1 MSQLPVLPNSPETK
15 SVAPVILVTPALAP
29 WLYQSPSLWQSAM
42 GFMFQKL
49 GRPSEVTDICSVAAV
64 VDRLPLSSSDS
75 AKLGTDAKSFEQ
87 SGSEGMALLF
97 PDVKSIFG
105 LKAPSSRRRDISSS
119 EPEPTL
125 VYGITSG
132 HAANP
137 ARVQI
142 ATPVANT
149 IFSTGQPHT
158 LIATRWQ
165 FSQESAK
172 PSMRELYNLA
182 NCRIESAPAKSTT
195 RLAVP
200 LRAITQPKRV
210 ITSMGNVIS
219 QLAAENGGQKGVPAS
234 TELEKILPEYVRKH
248 NLENQR
254 LAVWALVKPE
264 NTNHKDA
271 PAVET
276 TDDVSKAIASGSR
289 LHRVMGGGGGWGKK
303 QGLLSLDP
311 EYVAAT
317 ATKAPVGLPIEE
329 VLSDRSQEAQDD
341 VLLDFADELPSFL
354 RSSEEYSISSLS
366 SVAKPGDHVQFFVAP
381 LDTPEAAS
389 SPNSQTEGVIYPETR
404 VFGVIPTSDTPF
416 SSPVSD
422 NGTNVLVVQNHF
434 GVLSNKA
441 ITFSTSDGPGLSNSS
456 QIAGTKIDV
465 PGARVVIGH

>member
-1 MSQLPVLPNSPETK
+1 
-15 SVAPVILVTPALAP
+15 
-29 WLYQSPSLWQSAM
+29 
-42 GFMFQKL
+42 MFQKL
-49 GRPSEVTDICSVAAV
+49 DRSSEATDICSVAAV
-64 VDRLPLSSSDS
+64 VDRLPLSSSD
-75 AKLGTDAKSFEQ
+75 AAQLGTDAKSFEQ
-87 SGSEGMALLF
+87 FGCEGMALLF
-97 PDVKSIFG
+97 PDMKSTFG
-105 LKAPSSRRRDISSS
+105 LKAPSSRRRDVSSS

-182 NCRIESAPAKSTT
+182 NCRIESAPAKLTAGLS
-195 RLAVP
+195 VP

-234 TELEKILPEYVRKH
+234 AELEKILPEYVRRH

-254 LAVWALVKPE
+254 LAVWALVKPGD
-264 NTNHKDA
+264 TNHMDSF
-271 PAVET
+271 AVET

-311 EYVAAT
+311 ECVAAT
-317 ATKAPVGLPIEE
+317 TTKASVGLPIEE
-329 VLSDRSQEAQDD
+329 ALSNGSQEAQDD
-341 VLLDFADELPSFL
+341 VSLDFADELPSFL
-354 RSSEEYSISSLS
+354 RPSGEDSISSLS
-366 SVAKPGDHVQFFVAP
+366 SVAKLGDYVQFFVAP
-381 LDTPEAAS
+381 LDTPEATV
-389 SPNSQTEGVIYPETR
+389 SPNSQTGGVICRENC
-404 VFGVIPTSDTPF
+404 VFGVIPTSDAPF

-422 NGTNVLVVQNHF
+422 NGTNVLVFRNHF
-434 GVLSNKA
+434 GVLSSKA
-441 ITFSTSDGPGLSNSS
+441 MTFSTITDPGQSNSS

-465 PGARVVIGH
+465 PGARVVIGY